1 MCGLVGVAG
10 NLEPKDEAFMK
21 RLLILDF
28 FRGTDSTGLA
38 AIRGG
43 GDWTVSKMAT
53 HPINLFDSKT
63 FQQALNG
70 TRSFAFIGHNRA
82 ATVGKVN
89 DLSAHPYEFGNIVG
103 AHNGTLTVSN
113 WNELEEACGFD
124 TVTDSASIF
133 ACIDK
138 IGIDA
143 TMGILEEGKL
153 STTGAWAL
161 TWYDSKDNT
170 VRLLRNKHRP
180 LWVCFNKERTKVAWA
195 SEWPMLEAAV
205 NFTDGWEMWSD
216 EEGYGFFEAEE
227 DMLYEFEIDK
237 LINGLSTEEVKKC
250 RARTLKGKEPPKAVA
265 NTTSSG
271 TPPFLPKPANTG
283 NGGAT
288 TNARGGTSSNVVD
301 LFSTKDKPF
310 GGVISEERFNNLAQ
324 SGCSWCGT
332 EVQMEDEGLLIY
344 DEDDVILCQ
353 SCSPKAKE
361 HVTIFASVAKVITS
375 RSN

>member
-1 MCGLVGVAG
+1 
-10 NLEPKDEAFMK
+10 MK

-43 GDWTVSKMAT
+43 GDWTVAKMAT

-70 TRSFAFIGHNRA
+70 PRSFAFIGHNRA

-89 DLSAHPYEFGNIVG
+89 DLSAHPYAFGDVVG
-103 AHNGTLTVSN
+103 AHNGTLTVAN
-113 WNELEEACGFD
+113 WDELEEACGFD

-143 TMGILEEGKL
+143 TMQILEEGRL

-161 TWYDSKDNT
+161 TWYDSRDNT

-180 LWVCFNKERTKVAWA
+180 LWVCFNKDRTKVAWA

-205 NFTDGWEMWSD
+205 NFTDGWDMWSD

-227 DMLYEFEIDK
+227 DMLYEFDIDK
-237 LINGLSTEEVKKC
+237 LINGLSVEEVKKC
-250 RARTLKGKEPPKAVA
+250 RARVLKGKEPPKVVPT
-265 NTTSSG
+265 NTTVG
-271 TPPFLPKPANTG
+271 NPPFLPKPANTG
-283 NGGAT
+283 GGGST
-288 TNARGGTSSNVVD
+288 TSSPTGSSSNVVE
-301 LFSTKDKPF
+301 LFGTKDKPF
-310 GGVISEERFNNLAQ
+310 GGVISEERFNNLVQ
-324 SGCSWCGT
+324 SGCSWCGDPI
-332 EVQMEDEGLLIY
+332 EIDDEGLTIY
-344 DEDDVILCQ
+344 DEDDVILCK
-353 SCSPKAKE
+353 SCSPKTKE
-361 HVTIFASVAKVITS
+361 CVTIYASPSKIVAN
-375 RSN
+375 RSK